1 MSERSAPGMAFW
13 EDAAEDEAHQRY
25 RTLLRTIGDGIFQ
38 LDVEG
43 RFVAV
48 NDVIAEL
55 TGYAYDELLGEGI
68 ADVLDTDGSAIER
81 EIERLRTNPA
91 EQSGLL
97 EVPVR
102 TADEN
107 LVLCEI
113 RVNPFD
119 EDESLRGA
127 VGTVREISRRDRTEL
142 DWRKQHREF
151 EYEGE
156 SYEITRDLQESE
168 ERLRL
173 ALQAGELGM
182 WELDLQTRESPVRS
196 PQHDRI
202 FGYEQPREEWSFEIF
217 LEHVHPEDRE
227 FVEHSFEEAFET
239 GTWEFDCRITRADE
253 EQRWIAAQGEF
264 YYDTDG
270 EPVRAIGVVQDVTE
284 QKENEKYLE
293 DAKSRL
299 EAATEAGAVG
309 TWEWH
314 VPDDRI
320 VVGASFADQFGIDPD
335 AAREGVPLEQFVSSI
350 HEADRERV
358 REKIETAVETCGEYE
373 AEYRVRNADDE
384 LRWVVARGHVEC
396 DENGNPLTFPGTL
409 TDITD
414 RKRAELEAENQS
426 RQLETLFQVLPVGA
440 VVADGDGTLLKANDV
455 AEEIWGG
462 DVFDAESVEEYDKY
476 SAVWADTGEPV
487 DPEEWTMAQV
497 LRGESVTD
505 PNVYE
510 IHAFDGERRIIMEHG
525 KPVRN
530 AAGDVIRA
538 IVTLTDITERKTYEQ
553 RLEESNERL
562 EQFAYAASHDL
573 QEPLRMITS
582 YLELLERRYGDDL
595 DEDAEEFIGFAV
607 AGADRMR
614 EMIDG
619 LLDYA
624 RVDTKG
630 EPFEPVDLDGVLDE
644 TLDTLRMKIDESGA
658 EIAAESLPRVRGDE
672 TQLRQL
678 FQNLLSNA
686 MEYSGDGAPRI
697 RVEAERVGETWA
709 VAVRDEGIG
718 IDADEQDRVFDVFE
732 RLHGREEH
740 PGTGIGLALCE
751 RIVERHGG
759 EIRVESEPGEGTTFT
774 FTLPAV

>member
-1 MSERSAPGMAFW
+1 MSERSEPGMAFW
-13 EDAAEDEAHQRY
+13 GDAAEDEAHQRY
-25 RTLLRTIGDGIFQ
+25 RTLLHTIGDGIFQ
-38 LDVEG
+38 LDAEG

-48 NDVIAEL
+48 NDVLSEL
-55 TGYAYDELLGEGI
+55 TGYAYDDLLGEQI
-68 ADVLDTDGSAIER
+68 ADVLDTDGSGIER

-91 EQSGLL
+91 ERSALL
-97 EVPVR
+97 EIPVR

-107 LVLCEI
+107 LVLCNVRI
-113 RVNPFD
+113 NPFD

-127 VGTVREISRRDRTEL
+127 VGTVREIAGRNRTEL
-142 DWRKQHREF
+142 DWDQQHRDF

-173 ALQAGELGM
+173 ALQAGGLGM
-182 WELDLQTRESPVRS
+182 WELDLQTRDSPARS

-202 FGYEQPREEWSFEIF
+202 FGYEEPREDWSFETF
-217 LEHVHPEDRE
+217 LEHVHPDDRE
-227 FVEHSFEEAFET
+227 FVEHSFDDAFET
-239 GTWEFDCRITRADE
+239 GTWKFDCRIIRTDG
-253 EQRWIAAQGEF
+253 EQRWITAQGEF
-264 YYDTDG
+264 YYNTDG
-270 EPVRAIGVVQDVTE
+270 EPVRAIGIVEDVTE
-284 QKENEKYLE
+284 QKENANHLE

-299 EAATEAGAVG
+299 EAATDAGAVG
-309 TWEWH
+309 TWEWR
-314 VPDDRI
+314 VPEDRLI
-320 VVGASFADQFGIDPD
+320 VGASFAEQFSVDPD
-335 AAREGVPLEQFVSSI
+335 AAREGVPLEHFVSSV
-350 HEADRERV
+350 HEADRDRV
-358 REKIETAVETCGEYE
+358 IAEIETAVETCGEYE

-396 DENGNPLTFPGTL
+396 DENGNALTFPGTL
-409 TDITD
+409 TDITE

-440 VVADGDGTLLKANDV
+440 VVADGDGSLLKANDV
-455 AEEIWGG
+455 AKEIWGG
-462 DVFDAESVEEYDKY
+462 DVFDAESVDEYGKY
-476 SAVWADTGEPV
+476 SATWADTGEPV
-487 DPEEWTMAQV
+487 DPEEWTMARV
-497 LRGESVTD
+497 LRGESVTE

-510 IHAFDGERRIIMEHG
+510 IDPFDGDSRIIMEHG
-525 KPVRN
+525 EPVRDDD
-530 AAGDVIRA
+530 GDVSRA

-582 YLELLERRYGDDL
+582 YLELLERRYGDEL
-595 DEDAEEFIGFAV
+595 DEDAEEFIAFAV
-607 AGADRMR
+607 DGADRMR
-614 EMIDG
+614 EMVDG

-624 RVDTKG
+624 RVDAKG
-630 EPFEPVDLDGVLDE
+630 EPFEPVELDGVLEE

-672 TQLRQL
+672 AQLRQL

-686 MEYSGDGAPRI
+686 IEYSGDGSPRI
-697 RVEAERVGETWA
+697 SVEAERTGETWT

-732 RLHGREEH
+732 RLHGHEEH

-751 RIVERHGG
+751 RIVERHDG

-774 FTLPAV
+774 FTLPAA